1 MIHPKKSPCFIEFSP
16 VFCGFPEVLIGS
28 QNERA
33 VCDGFFWLEHRKEGG
48 AIHHIAGFLGKH
60 MIQAGWS
67 GGFVAANGSFA
78 TVLCNLGYLLV
89 RSHDEYELRIMGPFL
104 P

>member
-48 AIHHIAGFLGKH
+48 AIHHIAGFLGKP
-60 MIQAGWS
+60 MIQADGQAILWQQT
-67 GGFVAANGSFA
+67 A
-78 TVLCNLGYLLV
+78 VLRRFYAPLAPC
-89 RSHDEYELRIMGPFL
+89 
-104 P
+104 